1 MRRSRALTLPALF
14 LLLVACSGPA
24 ASQNG
29 GTDQSDNPTPT
40 AGASTGGGE
49 ATPTEGGG
57 GAGGDLDS
65 LVEQLTP
72 PNSTESSRVSQTGG
86 IFVGWESTDSVD
98 SLKSFYEGA
107 IPATGMQ
114 IVTTQSASGTFSW
127 IFAESEGST
136 HGGSVVVAPSSN
148 GGSGATVV
156 VTVTSG

>member
-1 MRRSRALTLPALF
+1 MRWSRALTLPVLF
-14 LLLVACSGPA
+14 TLLVACSGPA
-24 ASQNG
+24 ASQSG
-29 GTDQSDNPTPT
+29 GTEQSANPTPT
-40 AGASTGGGE
+40 TEASTGGE
-49 ATPTEGGG
+49 ATPTQG
-57 GAGGDLDS
+57 GAAGDDLDA

-72 PNSTESSRVSQTGG
+72 PNSTESSRTSATGG
-86 IFVGWESTDSVD
+86 IFVGWESTDSVE

-127 IFAESEGST
+127 IFAESEGSS
-136 HGGSVVVAPSSN
+136 HGGSVVVAPSTT

>member
-1 MRRSRALTLPALF
+1 MRWSRALTLPVL
-14 LLLVACSGPA
+14 LTLLVACSGPA

-29 GTDQSDNPTPT
+29 GTEQSANPTPT
-40 AGASTGGGE
+40 TEASIGE
-49 ATPTEGGG
+49 ATPTQGG
-57 GAGGDLDS
+57 GAGDDLDA
-65 LVEQLTP
+65 LVDQLTP
-72 PNSTESSRVSQTGG
+72 PNSTESSRTSATGG

-127 IFAESEGST
+127 IFAESEGSS
-136 HGGSVVVAPSSN
+136 HGGSVVVAPSTT

-156 VTVTSG
+156 VTVTSGE